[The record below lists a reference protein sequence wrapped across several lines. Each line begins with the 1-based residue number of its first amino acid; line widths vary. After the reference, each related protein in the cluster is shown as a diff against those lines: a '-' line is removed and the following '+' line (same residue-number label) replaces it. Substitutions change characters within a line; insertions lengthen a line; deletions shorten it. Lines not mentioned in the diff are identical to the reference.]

1 MSEEKFCLKWND
13 FESNI
18 SSSFREL
25 CEAKDLFDL
34 TLVCGEFQQFQ
45 AHKVVLSASSP
56 FFRRVLCQ
64 SHQKNTNNP
73 MIYLRGISQTDL
85 QYILDFIYYGEVN
98 VTQDNLNS
106 FLTVAEDL
114 QIKGLTQGQNDSKPK
129 PSSNSQPRKPV
140 SKTAKS
146 LTAYDQNTKSTPPPP
161 DDDIVEVP
169 VRVKNEEAENHS
181 VAIEQDYSSGG
192 YGGDIMDYDGEAG
205 GYDEMGTGLQDYD
218 VDKGQY
224 YISNNFPTCSST
236 FLCIECSGEIFSLFL
251 GSSTEYLDELISTK
265 MFKILG
271 GWQCVD
277 CHKEYK
283 QKGDLSRHVESSHID
298 HPGCSCSFCGKIFKT
313 RDSLRNHHYQSHRQ

>member
-34 TLVCGEFQQFQ
+34 TLVCGEFHQFQ

-64 SHQKNTNNP
+64 SHHKNNNNP

-106 FLTVAEDL
+106 FLAVAEDL
-114 QIKGLTQGQNDSKPK
+114 KIKGLTQGQNDSKPK
-129 PSSNSQPRKPV
+129 PSSNCQPRKAV
-140 SKTAKS
+140 SKTTKPLS
-146 LTAYDQNTKSTPPPP
+146 DYDQNTKNNPPPPP

-169 VRVKNEEAENHS
+169 VRVKNEEAEDQS
-181 VAIEQDYSSGG
+181 VAIEADYSSGG
-192 YGGDIMDYDGEAG
+192 YVGDIMDYDGEAVAG

-218 VDKGQY
+218 VIPGDKGQ
-224 YISNNFPTCSST
+224 F
-236 FLCIECSGEIFSLFL
+236 
-251 GSSTEYLDELISTK
+251 
-265 MFKILG
+265 
-271 GWQCVD
+271 
-277 CHKEYK
+277 
-283 QKGDLSRHVESSHID
+283 
-298 HPGCSCSFCGKIFKT
+298 
-313 RDSLRNHHYQSHRQ
+313 